1 MDEDFSKYFEKNKN
15 VNRGFRELQV
25 WREAI
30 ELFVIV
36 KDMLKSQKEISFK
49 IKAQIEDSILSV
61 SSNIAEG
68 YCRRS
73 LKENIQFNAIALA
86 SLGENYSQI
95 FALTNSRDIETG
107 WFEEYDK
114 KHYSLENKLVKL
126 NKVFISKLKNKD
138 EWKNDYIIKE
148 MVESYD

>member
-1 MDEDFSKYFEKNKN
+1 
-15 VNRGFRELQV
+15 
-25 WREAI
+25 
-30 ELFVIV
+30 
-36 KDMLKSQKEISFK
+36 MLKSQKEISFK
-49 IKAQIEDSILSV
+49 VKAQIEDSILSV

-73 LKENIQFNAIALA
+73 LKEDIQFNAIALA

-95 FALTNSRDIETG
+95 FALTNSRDIDLG

-126 NKVFISKLKNKD
+126 NKVFISKLKEKD
-138 EWKNDYIIKE
+138 EWKNDYVVKE
-148 MVESYD
+148 MVESYE